1 MPIPVQMYKCN
12 ICKKLHRHMHE
23 AIQCGGAPIED
34 YGLAVGAII
43 TFEDYGL
50 AVGAI
55 ITFEDES
62 QFGSRYSY
70 CTASGT
76 ILHTMYSLGRDG
88 VHRQCGVVAVNGR
101 PYEAVVTMGDAGF
114 GPQLISS
121 CDWKYP
127 LGYAAQLS
135 IEGD

>member
-23 AIQCGGAPIED
+23 AIQCEGAPI
-34 YGLAVGAII
+34 
-43 TFEDYGL
+43 EDYGL